1 LVEYRNQWHP
11 GYCSAF
17 ELGFREDKEYL
28 TFDRE
33 YLLNSKPIQ
42 MDLLIIRKKSN
53 IIIKNSIGKLFRKHN
68 IIEFKSPNDSLN
80 YDTYVKTVGY
90 ACLYKASEKNVGEIE
105 MDDITLTFV
114 RSTYPR
120 KLMGQLIRDG
130 FTVSNPYK
138 GIYYIEREG
147 CIPAQVVLA
156 GKVGDKEN
164 VWLRSLSDDVGED
177 AAREMVSATQKLQ
190 NKGDKD
196 NAEAVLQVSVKA
208 NIEIY
213 DRIKEEKDMACEA
226 LRELFKP
233 ELEEAT
239 QKGRQEG
246 IELGR
251 TEGRE
256 LGLEQG
262 GNQMIYSLVQDG
274 IITAEVGANKLGIS
288 LRKLKANMV
297 NTGFVYP
304 GKK

>member
-1 LVEYRNQWHP
+1 LAEYRNQWHP

-42 MDLLIIRKKSN
+42 MDLLIIRKKRN

-68 IIEFKSPNDSLN
+68 IIEFKSPKDELN
-80 YDTYVKTVGY
+80 FDTYVKVMGY
-90 ACLYKASEKNVGEIE
+90 AYLYKAGEKRTGEI
-105 MDDITLTFV
+105 DINDITMTFV
-114 RSTYPR
+114 RSKYPK
-120 KLMGQLIRDG
+120 KLMAMLVEDG
-130 FTVSNPYK
+130 YTISNLHN
-138 GIYYIEREG
+138 GIYYIERDG
-147 CIPAQVVLA
+147 FIPAQIVIA
-156 GKVGDKEN
+156 DKVGDDEN
-164 VWLRSLSDDVGED
+164 VWLRSLSDKVDED

-208 NIEIY
+208 NIGIY

-239 QKGRQEG
+239 QKGIQE
-246 IELGR
+246 
-251 TEGRE
+251 
-256 LGLEQG
+256 G
-262 GNQMIYSLVQDG
+262 GNQMIYSLVQNGRLSPKDG
-274 IITAEVGANKLGIS
+274 AEELGIS
-288 LRKLKANMV
+288 LRQLKANMT

-304 GKK
+304 KNR

>member
-1 LVEYRNQWHP
+1 LAEYRNQWHP

-42 MDLLIIRKKSN
+42 MDLLIIRKKRN

-68 IIEFKSPNDSLN
+68 IIEFKSPKDSLN

-90 ACLYKASEKNVGEIE
+90 ACLYKAYEEHVGDID

-114 RSTYPR
+114 RSAYPR
-120 KLMGQLIRDG
+120 KLIGQLERDG
-130 FTVSNPYK
+130 FKVSNPYE

-164 VWLRSLSDDVGED
+164 VWLRSLTDKIDEKT
-177 AAREMVSATQKLQ
+177 AREMVQATQKLT
-190 NKGDKD
+190 NKGDED
-196 NAEAVLQVSVKA
+196 NAQAVMQVTVKA
-208 NIEIY
+208 NPNVY
-213 DRIKEEKDMACEA
+213 GNMKEENDMACCEA

-239 QKGRQEG
+239 QKG
-246 IELGR
+246 IER
-251 TEGRE
+251 
-256 LGLEQG
+256 
-262 GNQMIYSLVQDG
+262 GNRMIYSLIQNGRLAPEDG
-274 IITAEVGANKLGIS
+274 AEELGIS
-288 LRKLKANMV
+288 LKQLKTNMANA
-297 NTGFVYP
+297 GFNYP
-304 GKK
+304 KKV

>member
-1 LVEYRNQWHP
+1 LAEYRNQWHP

-33 YLLNSKPIQ
+33 HLLNSKPLQ
-42 MDLLIIRKKSN
+42 ADLLIIKKKRN
-53 IIIKNSIGKLFRKHN
+53 IIIKNSIGKLFRKYN
-68 IIEFKSPNDSLN
+68 LIEFKSPSDSLN

-90 ACLYKASEKNVGEIE
+90 ACLYKASEKNVGEID

-114 RSTYPR
+114 RSAYPR
-120 KLMGQLIRDG
+120 KLMEQLAKDG
-130 FTVSNPYK
+130 FTVSNPYN
-138 GIYYIEREG
+138 GIYYIERDG
-147 CIPAQVVLA
+147 CIPAQVVLS

-164 VWLRSLSDDVGED
+164 VWLRSLSDKVGED
-177 AAREMVSATQKLQ
+177 TAREMVSATQKLE
-190 NKGDKD
+190 NKGDRD
-196 NAEAVLQVSVKA
+196 NAEAVMQVSVKA
-208 NIEIY
+208 NVGIY

-239 QKGRQEG
+239 QKATQKG
-246 IELGR
+246 IELGV
-251 TEGRE
+251 E
-256 LGLEQG
+256 LG

-274 IITAEVGANKLGIS
+274 NITADVGAEKLGIS
-288 LRKLKANMV
+288 LKQLKANMT

-304 GKK
+304 NKK

>member
-1 LVEYRNQWHP
+1 LAEYRNQWHP

-42 MDLLIIRKKSN
+42 VDLLIIKKKRN
-53 IIIKNSIGKLFRKHN
+53 IITKNSIGKLFRKYN
-68 IIEFKSPNDSLN
+68 LIEFKSPKDELN
-80 YDTYVKTVGY
+80 FDTYVKVMGY
-90 ACLYKASEKNVGEIE
+90 AYLYKAGEKHTGEI
-105 MDDITLTFV
+105 DINDITMTFV
-114 RSTYPR
+114 RSKYPK
-120 KLMGQLIRDG
+120 KLMAMLGEDG
-130 FTVSNPYK
+130 YTISNPYK
-138 GIYYIEREG
+138 GIYYIERDG
-147 CIPAQVVLA
+147 FIPAQVVIA
-156 GKVGDKEN
+156 DKVGDDDN
-164 VWLRSLSDDVGED
+164 VWLRSLSNNIGVDT
-177 AAREMVSATQKLQ
+177 AREMVSATQKLE

-196 NAEAVLQVSVKA
+196 NAEAVMQVSVKA
-208 NIEIY
+208 NVGIY

>member
-1 LVEYRNQWHP
+1 LAEYRNQWHP

-33 YLLNSKPIQ
+33 HLLNSKPLQ
-42 MDLLIIRKKSN
+42 ADLLIIKKKRN
-53 IIIKNSIGKLFRKHN
+53 IIIKNSIGKLFRKYN
-68 IIEFKSPNDSLN
+68 LIEFKSPSDSLN

-90 ACLYKASEKNVGEIE
+90 ACLYKASEKNVGEID

-114 RSTYPR
+114 RSAYPR
-120 KLMGQLIRDG
+120 KLMEQLAKDG
-130 FTVSNPYK
+130 FTVSNPYN
-138 GIYYIEREG
+138 GIYYIERDG
-147 CIPAQVVLA
+147 CIPAQVVLS

-164 VWLRSLSDDVGED
+164 VWLRSLSDKVGED
-177 AAREMVSATQKLQ
+177 AAREMVSATQKLE

-208 NIEIY
+208 NIGIY
-213 DRIKEEKDMACEA
+213 DKIKEERDMACEA

-246 IELGR
+246 
-251 TEGRE
+251 
-256 LGLEQG
+256 LEQG
-262 GNQMIYSLVQDG
+262 NRMIYSLVQNGRLAPKDG
-274 IITAEVGANKLGIS
+274 AEELGIS
-288 LRKLKANMV
+288 LKQLKANMI

-304 GKK
+304 NKK